1 MIAPGRSLPPAFWV
15 LWAGTALSQVGNA
28 LVIPFLAV
36 YLALRLH
43 TGPAGVGA
51 VLALQGLAQ
60 VAASFMGGQFAD
72 RLGRKWTM
80 AGSLAAAAVAT
91 LALGTTQTAL
101 WAAVFLVL
109 RGLVL
114 PLYGP
119 ASTAMVADIVPATE
133 AYGAFGLIRIGS
145 NVGFMVGPAIGAFLA
160 GSGTLSSYR
169 LLFLLAAGIL
179 VLYALV
185 TALLLRETKPLTAA
199 GERTTVRPLPAA
211 HPHTGSAGEGP
222 GARAAR
228 ILGLPPLWVFLAA
241 LAVLG
246 VVYSQLYWVLP
257 NYMTLDLHLASARF
271 GDLASENALV
281 IVALSLPI
289 LRATRTWDPARSVA
303 RGAVLWAGGFA
314 LVALCHGF
322 LSLLLP
328 VGVISLGEILVN
340 PGAAAYVSGR
350 ARPERRGRML
360 SWINVANRAGSAFG
374 PLAGG
379 LALAHLGPWG
389 PWMGGGVFAI
399 VAAFAVA
406 IVARRG
412 TPAAGFHDGQG
423 LPGSARPA

>member
-1 MIAPGRSLPPAFWV
+1 M
-15 LWAGTALSQVGNA
+15 GNA

-43 TGPAGVGA
+43 TGPTVVGA

-60 VAASFMGGQFAD
+60 VGASFMGGQFAD

-80 AGSLAAAAVAT
+80 AGSLAGAAVAT
-91 LALGTTQTAL
+91 VALGVTHTAV
-101 WAAVFLVL
+101 WAAVLLVL

-119 ASTAMVADIVPATE
+119 ASTAMVADIVPPAE
-133 AYGAFGLIRIGS
+133 AYSAFGLTRIGS

-160 GSGTLSSYR
+160 GGGTMASYR
-169 LLFLLAAGIL
+169 LLFLLSAGIL
-179 VLYALV
+179 ALYALV
-185 TALLLRETKPLTAA
+185 TLVILRETKPTAPPLGPTQGA
-199 GERTTVRPLPAA
+199 DANLGLGRNGSGSGSEGHVERAHTVF
-211 HPHTGSAGEGP
+211 
-222 GARAAR
+222 
-228 ILGLPPLWVFLAA
+228 GLPPLWVFLAA

-257 NYMTLDLHLASARF
+257 NYMVLDLHLASARF
-271 GDLASENALV
+271 GYLASENALV

-289 LRATRTWDPARSVA
+289 LRLTGRWDPARSVS
-303 RGAVLWAGGFA
+303 RGALLWAGGFA

-328 VGVISLGEILVN
+328 VAVISLGEILVN
-340 PGAAAYVSGR
+340 PGAAAYV
-350 ARPERRGRML
+350 ARLAQPHRRGRML

-379 LALAHLGPWG
+379 LALAHIGPWG
-389 PWMGGGVFAI
+389 PWVGGGVFGTL
-399 VAAFAVA
+399 AALVVGAVA
-406 IVARRG
+406 RSGGLRARM
-412 TPAAGFHDGQG
+412 QG
-423 LPGSARPA
+423 DRDVHGSARPA